1 MSYGKKIPMEVIE
14 EKAKQLNV
22 QILDKFGKNGH
33 SYVRIKCL
41 THLDKP
47 EREVELYNFL
57 NKDTTCGC
65 MLQKY
70 TKEDLLKNKKVRG
83 EIEIIGDYIND
94 STPIKCKCKICGS
107 YWFPTPNKLKQGRG
121 CSACLS
127 NKMSSGERRISK
139 VLNDY
144 DIAFEQQKS
153 FDDCKNPDTNRRLK
167 FDFYLPDYNMCIE
180 FNGQQHYEKTSFNK
194 KLKETDSVL
203 QEKLDK
209 QKKRDEYKRQ
219 YCKDKGVIL
228 LEISYLQQKELE
240 NIIINK
246 LNLQP

>member
-22 QILDKFGKNGH
+22 QILDKFSKNGH

-121 CSACLS
+121 CPACLS
-127 NKMSSGERRISK
+127 NKMSSGERRIFK

-144 DIAFEQQKS
+144 NIVFEQQKS

-194 KLKETDSVL
+194 KLKETEKVL

-219 YCKDKGVIL
+219 YCKDKGIIL

-240 NIIINK
+240 DIIINK